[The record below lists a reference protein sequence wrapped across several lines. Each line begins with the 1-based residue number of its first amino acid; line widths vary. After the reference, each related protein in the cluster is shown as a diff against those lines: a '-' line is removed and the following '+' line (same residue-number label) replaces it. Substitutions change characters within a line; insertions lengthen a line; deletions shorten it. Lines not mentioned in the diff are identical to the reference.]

1 MQDKELFSQLLGLKE
16 PWEVTKIKVD
26 FNQLKVDIWVAWP
39 PKEHA
44 PCPECGKLC
53 KIYDHRDER
62 QWRHLDTMQFQTGL
76 HCKIPRVECSQH
88 GIKSIDVPW
97 AEERSRFTA
106 LFERFAIDVL
116 LACQNQT
123 KATELLRLSWDEV
136 HEIQKRAVER
146 GLSWRK
152 EVELP
157 YIGIDEKSFLRG
169 HEYVTVVF
177 DIQNSMV
184 VDLARD
190 RKEESVTEIL
200 NGISEEQKEAIKAA
214 VIDMWG
220 PYMNAVKTIL
230 PNADIVHDKF
240 HIVKHLVEAVD
251 RVRKTEHKSLL
262 KTGIEYLKRTKYL
275 WLTNPSNWTEKQ
287 RELFRELKSK
297 KLKVGKAW
305 TLKEMFS
312 ELWEYRYEK
321 AARNFFKKWYFW
333 ATHSRLKPLADVAK
347 MVKRHLDNIL
357 TYLKHRITNAV
368 AEGINSKIQQ
378 IKSAARGYRNFE
390 NYRVAILFY
399 CGKLDMYPHKSL

>member
-287 RELFRELKSK
+287 RELFRELKK
-297 KLKVGKAW
+297 QEAQ
-305 TLKEMFS
+305 
-312 ELWEYRYEK
+312 
-321 AARNFFKKWYFW
+321 
-333 ATHSRLKPLADVAK
+333 SRESMDTEGDV
-347 MVKRHLDNIL
+347 L
-357 TYLKHRITNAV
+357 RIM
-368 AEGINSKIQQ
+368 GIPI
-378 IKSAARGYRNFE
+378 
-390 NYRVAILFY
+390 
-399 CGKLDMYPHKSL
+399 